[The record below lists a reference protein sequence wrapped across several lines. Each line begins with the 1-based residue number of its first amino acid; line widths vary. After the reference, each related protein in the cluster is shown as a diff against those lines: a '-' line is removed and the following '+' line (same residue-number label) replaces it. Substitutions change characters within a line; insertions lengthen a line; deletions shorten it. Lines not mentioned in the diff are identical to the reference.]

1 MKLLS
6 QNPTSLST
14 PSFSII
20 IFFFLLFIY
29 FSENGDAAT
38 QNKNES
44 VPAVFVFGDSI
55 ADPGNNN
62 NIKTIIKC
70 NFPPYGRDFKG
81 KIPTGRFSNGVI
93 PSDLIAQEFG
103 IKELLPAYL
112 DPNLKPQDLVTG
124 VSFASGGAGYDPLT
138 SKVASALSMSD
149 QLDLFKK
156 ALETIKAT
164 AGEEATA
171 NILSKGLFMVVSG
184 SDDIANTYL
193 STPFRRGQY
202 DINSYTDLT
211 ASSAL
216 SFLQELYGVGAR
228 RIGVLS
234 LPPIGCVPVQRT
246 LNGGIARGCSD
257 FANQAAQIYNSKL
270 QSVVDS
276 LSKEFPD
283 SRFVHF
289 DIYNPLNSLIQNPAQ
304 YGFEVAD
311 KGCCGTGNLEVSIL
325 CNRLEDAATC
335 PDASKYIFWD
345 SYHPTEKAYKILTPK
360 ILNQNKDKLF

>member
-29 FSENGDAAT
+29 FSENGDGAT

-81 KIPTGRFSNGVI
+81 KIATGRFSNGVI

-138 SKVASALSMSD
+138 SKVA
-149 QLDLFKK
+149 
-156 ALETIKAT
+156 
-164 AGEEATA
+164 
-171 NILSKGLFMVVSG
+171 
-184 SDDIANTYL
+184 
-193 STPFRRGQY
+193 
-202 DINSYTDLT
+202 
-211 ASSAL
+211 
-216 SFLQELYGVGAR
+216 ELYGVGAR

-283 SRFVHF
+283 SRFVYF
-289 DIYNPLNSLIQNPAQ
+289 DIYNPLNSLIQNPPQ